1 MSRRTSTEISSQD
14 IIGSRRPSQPETES
28 SNHARINT
36 RINRDR
42 RAQILHTERENIRDD
57 GVEKKPSQDS
67 PPMSEELMAQNQKYA
82 QRELDHKTK
91 LFHKYYQDKSKKIF
105 QPDEYQREIAGQIPT
120 ESPLLAA
127 LHASGQRSSYLTPL
141 PAMAYRRQIDVDSK
155 YIREGRYIYGA
166 Q

>member
-1 MSRRTSTEISSQD
+1 MSHRARSMSLNDQD
-14 IIGSRRPSQPETES
+14 NIAYEGRMNNAK
-28 SNHARINT
+28 SNSFMLGA
-36 RINRDR
+36 NR
-42 RAQILHTERENIRDD
+42 AKIAHNELANIKDD
-57 GVEKKPSQDS
+57 GVEKKPK
-67 PPMSEELMAQNQKYA
+67 EECCNEITDALAAQNQKRVQA
-82 QRELDHKTK
+82 ELDDKTK
-91 LFHKYYQDKSKKIF
+91 MFRKYYQRKSKKIF
-105 QPDEYQREIAGQIPT
+105 MPNEYQRQIAGQVPT